1 MSDTK
6 QTTKPTESKG
16 PRKENTQGEKKPYNK
31 DQPQEENKESKGQYV
46 HKPKKTHFREKIVVT
61 LETEVPELPK
71 KNEIHPKP
79 DDDAFQNELDKIQKG
94 IDDLYKQMTDITR
107 ESKNKNYF
115 PQDKTFEDL
124 ISLLKVKQEE
134 KRRAYDEYQAVVTE
148 RDMYKKQVDDYFD
161 RGNEYRF
168 KMKIPGTKKA
178 LLAQLEELKGLQ
190 SRGNISLQEEKRII
204 KDISD
209 IEKSLPFAGPLEELE
224 EQSKDVK
231 ELLKAAKQKV
241 GGKSEISKRLRDEC
255 KVIQEKIDKMRE
267 DFDKKKEETTPA
279 IDKVKEEYRAKINA
293 LKEKRKQ
300 KYDKHNEAWR
310 NYEEQ
315 QAEIERI
322 KLIKRKKDKLIRE
335 EQRKKREEE
344 WKKQREAEQEE
355 NKEIPYRAQIELCEL
370 LINYCNKV
378 SPVVEEATETINKK
392 DKAVALEEALSSN
405 DWKNTK
411 GQYLQSKR
419 ETVDDFYSGKGKK
432 KGQQKKPQATKT
444 EDNSA
449 QPINHQIE
457 TLNYF
462 DEIKVSPPLYTDKLP
477 ATLKILSEK
486 KAYFEKLSQEAI
498 QADEARKNLSEEERK
513 KLDEEDKSRKEKE
526 QEIRKQEKRSV
537 AKPKFD
543 LESEQDFPRM

>member
-1 MSDTK
+1 MTDTK
-6 QTTKPTESKG
+6 QATKTSPTKA
-16 PRKENTQGEKKPYNK
+16 PRQENDQGEGYQKKPYN
-31 DQPQEENKESKGQYV
+31 QEENKENKGQYV
-46 HKPKKTHFREKIVVT
+46 HKPKKNYYKERIVVT
-61 LETEVPELPK
+61 LETEVPDLPK
-71 KNEIHPKP
+71 KNELHPKP
-79 DDDAFQNELDKIQKG
+79 DDDHFQNELDKIQKS

-107 ESKNKNYF
+107 ESRNKNYF

-161 RGNEYRF
+161 RGNEYRY
-168 KMKIPGTKKA
+168 KMKIPGTKKV
-178 LLAQLEELKGLQ
+178 LMAQLEELRNLQ
-190 SRGNISLQEEKRII
+190 SKGSISLAEEKKVI
-204 KDISD
+204 KEISD
-209 IEKSLPFAGPLEELE
+209 LEKSLPFAGPLEELE

-255 KVIQEKIDKMRE
+255 KLIQEKIDKMRE

-279 IDKVKEEYRAKINA
+279 IDKMKEEYRSKINA
-293 LKEKRKQ
+293 LKEKRKVS
-300 KYDKHNEAWR
+300 YEKHNEAWR

-322 KLIKRKKDKLIRE
+322 KLIKRKKEKLIRE
-335 EQRKKREEE
+335 EQRRKRDEE
-344 WKKQREAEQEE
+344 WRKQRESEQEE
-355 NKEIPYRAQIELCEL
+355 NKEVPYRAQIELCEL
-370 LINYCNKV
+370 LINYCHKV
-378 SPVVEEATETINKK
+378 SPVVEEASENVNKK
-392 DKAVALEEALSSN
+392 DKSQVIEEAMQSN
-405 DWKNTK
+405 EWKAAK
-411 GQYLQSKR
+411 GQYITSKK
-419 ETVDDFYSGKGKK
+419 ETVDDFFAGKGKK
-432 KGQQKKPQATKT
+432 KGGQKKQATKT

-457 TLNYF
+457 TLGYF

-477 ATLKILSEK
+477 ATLKVLQEKKDYFKKLSE
-486 KAYFEKLSQEAI
+486 EAVA
-498 QADEARKNLSEEERK
+498 ADENRKNLSEEERK
-513 KLDEEDKSRKEKE
+513 KLDEEDKQRKEKE
-526 QEIRKQEKRSV
+526 QDLRKEQKRSV